1 MRKIFFMIMSALAAT
16 AALTACVDDDSN
28 SVLNDFEN
36 EFGTNTKIELEYD
49 TVRGGGSQSNP
60 LLYASAI
67 TVGQRLQMP
76 MTVKY
81 AYPERL
87 KYTWM
92 VVPYKNGKVQ
102 QVQVGNKLVYVQADT
117 IANTRDLDYVV
128 DLAPDR
134 YRFILVAEDPV
145 TGLSASYH
153 APNSNQGVE
162 VPQEGVQ
169 GGLYLLTETTDGN
182 TDIEV
187 FTSDL
192 MLIYGGLAEYKKYYS
207 TLTGHTLEG
216 KPRFIRG
223 CSDGSTAKSAY
234 MVATDKN
241 IYRLNMAGLVTMDD
255 WNSMFYETPAT
266 YNPQAM
272 VMTNSCEFLI
282 NDGRLHTLYLDK
294 ANSRKY
300 SAAVAGDSRDY
311 EAMPWLMSTTK
322 TTWRPTPNAIDA
334 DQVVFDAKNLR
345 FVPYFARKTSMSTFL
360 STSGDAVVDANKL
373 PAKPMAIVNG
383 VNNTTYAIVKTDGAT
398 MLYRYNFYNRVDEGD
413 LSADGAR
420 SALDISACT
429 DINNATMFATCTVG
443 PAFYYSSGKNV
454 YSFSPQ
460 TGQTASQTVYTCE
473 PGEEVT
479 CIYAWG
485 SMGGGFPTSSVIMWI
500 ATWNAGKQEGK
511 LIQYEMDHNTGLP
524 NSMWGPMFGAPDNPV
539 ITTGWGKIKAMTNID
554 AE

>member
-1 MRKIFFMIMSALAAT
+1 MMAALAVT
-16 AALTACVDDDSN
+16 FGLTACINDDSN

-36 EFGTNTKIELEYD
+36 EFGKNTKIELDYD
-49 TVRGGGSQSNP
+49 TVRGGGGKSNP
-60 LLYASAI
+60 LLYAATIS
-67 TVGQRLQMP
+67 VGQQLKLP
-76 MTVKY
+76 MTVRY
-81 AYPERL
+81 AWPERL

-92 VVPYKNGKVQ
+92 VVPYKNGNVQ
-102 QVQVGNKLVYVQADT
+102 QVQVGNKLVYVSADT
-117 IANTRDLDYVV
+117 IAHTRDLDYVV
-128 DLAPDR
+128 DLKPDR
-134 YRFILVAEDPV
+134 YRFILVAEDTI

-153 APNSNQGVE
+153 APSSNQGVE
-162 VPQEGVQ
+162 VPQEGIQ
-169 GGLYLLTETTDGN
+169 GGLYMLTETPEGN

-187 FTSDL
+187 FTSNL
-192 MLIYGGLAEYKKYYS
+192 MLIYGGQSEYKKYYS
-207 TLTGHTLEG
+207 TLTGKTLEG

-223 CSDGSTAKSAY
+223 CSDGSAAKNGY

-241 IYRLNMAGLVTMDD
+241 MYRLNKAGLVIMDE

-272 VMTNSCEFLI
+272 IMTNSCEFLV

-294 ANSRKY
+294 ANSRKF

-334 DQVVFDAKNLR
+334 DQVIFDMKNMR
-345 FVPYFARKTSMSTFL
+345 FIPYFARKTSMSTFL
-360 STSGDAVVDANKL
+360 STNGSAVVDANKL
-373 PAKPMAIVNG
+373 PAKPIVVVNG
-383 VNNTTYAIVKTDGAT
+383 VNNTTYAIVNVDGT
-398 MLYRYNFYNRVDEGD
+398 MLLYRYNFYNRVDEGD

-420 SALDISACT
+420 SVIDISACT
-429 DINNATMFATCTVG
+429 DLSNATMFTTCTVG
-443 PAFYYSSGKNV
+443 PSFYYSTGTAV

-460 TGQTASQTVYTCE
+460 TGQTTSQTVYTCE
-473 PGEEVT
+473 PDEQVT

-500 ATWNAGKQEGK
+500 ATWNDNKQEGK

-524 NSMWGPMFGAPDNPV
+524 NTMFGPMFGALENPV